1 MALASVTPDP
11 FHAISEPNRRALL
24 DLLHDDERDVGAL
37 VGATGLSYSL
47 VSQHLQVLVS
57 AGLVTVR
64 KDGTRR
70 LYQARPEGLA
80 ELREFLESFWD
91 DHLLRLQRAAEAEQR
106 RLDRDDR
113 NPS

>member
-1 MALASVTPDP
+1 MIDTVLQ
-11 FHAISEPNRRALL
+11 AIAEPRRREILQLVRAL
-24 DLLHDDERDVGAL
+24 ERSSGEIA
-37 VGATGLSYSL
+37 AHFEISRPA

-64 KDGTRR
+64 RDGTRR
-70 LYQARPEGLA
+70 LYQARPDGLA
-80 ELREFLESFWD
+80 ELREFLDSFWD
-91 DHLLRLQRAAEAEQR
+91 DHLLRLQQAAEAEQR